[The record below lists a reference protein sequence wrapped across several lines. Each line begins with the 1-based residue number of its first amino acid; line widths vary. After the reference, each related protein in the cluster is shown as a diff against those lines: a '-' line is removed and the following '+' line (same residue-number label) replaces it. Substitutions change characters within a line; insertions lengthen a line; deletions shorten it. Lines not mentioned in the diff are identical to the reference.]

1 MMMQLPF
8 NFSQVALYP
17 SLISCSTERKE
28 QQNKMILLLL
38 LSFVRDGNI
47 IEEN

>member
-28 QQNKMILLLL
+28 QQNKMILLL
-38 LSFVRDGNI
+38 SFVRDGNI